1 MIKYVLEM
9 ETANV
14 EIVVAIQDGQVLIV
28 VATMTYLVVLAL
40 IIPIYVLGMV
50 NVHVI
55 NVIVTLI
62 QMELY
67 LLVNIAKNI
76 LEN

>member
-40 IIPIYVLGMV
+40 IIPIYVLGME

>member
-40 IIPIYVLGMV
+40 IIAIYVLGMV

>member
-14 EIVVAIQDGQVLIV
+14 EIVVAIQDGQVPIV
-28 VATMTYLVVLAL
+28 AATMMYLVVLAL
-40 IIPIYVLGMV
+40 IIPIYVLGMG

-67 LLVNIAKNI
+67 LLENIVKNI

>member
-28 VATMTYLVVLAL
+28 AATMTYLVVLAL

-55 NVIVTLI
+55 NVTVTLI

-67 LLVNIAKNI
+67 LLVNIVKNI

>member
-28 VATMTYLVVLAL
+28 AATMTYLVVLAL